1 MKKEGK
7 IILTDINADRNR
19 EESIGR
25 FQALLAAGFKNYAT
39 IKMSMNLFT
48 MYEMSE
54 EIDLERREEIEGY
67 IDTINAS
74 LRCVYIDKTP
84 ADEETVNEVTKVRDA
99 VTAGMKVL
107 TAYTD
112 ALEIYEYILNRIEP
126 AVLGTVDEDINVSEL
141 AENMYEFVFSEN
153 DKMLVNTRIQEFIAQ
168 LPVRMTKN
176 RFFDIITNSIAIY
189 KGGEKKSVD
198 DFIQTIR
205 DAAILDKPEGF
216 ETKYPKLYEI
226 YTAFINADY
235 KDMSRAEF
243 DMLSD
248 MITEGTD
255 IIQSAV
261 TDYLMITEIVNDAL
275 IVLYTD
281 PIADNSYLGKEYE
294 TSSKI
299 IGELV
304 KADDIYEASAEF
316 DELFVSLEG
325 AQENAYEE
333 LSFLDSNLEDLYAQY
348 YEMYES
354 EDMKRAFD
362 LLSKADRLTS
372 TSLFMDIEDSGIK
385 VVVEEAD
392 DIYIMEERE
401 TLITELDE
409 AMKGMSKQLKRSVM
423 AKILSLM
430 PVFFNTQQEIKEYFE
445 YALSSCSDKAELTA
459 CRDIV
464 SDVIA
469 GN

>member
-1 MKKEGK
+1 MKKQGK
-7 IILTDINADRNR
+7 ILLTDINADRNR
-19 EESIGR
+19 EEALKS
-25 FQALLAAGFKNYAT
+25 FQSLLAASFENYAT

-54 EIDLERREEIEGY
+54 EIDLDRREEIEGY
-67 IDTINAS
+67 IDTINAA
-74 LRCVYIDKTP
+74 LRCIYIDKTNV
-84 ADEETVNEVTKVRDA
+84 DEETVAEVAKVRDDI
-99 VTAGMKVL
+99 TTCMKIL

-112 ALEIYEYILNRIEP
+112 ALEIYEYILNRVEP
-126 AVLGTVDEDINVSEL
+126 SVLGTVDESINVPEL
-141 AENMYEFVFSEN
+141 AESMYEFVFSEN

-168 LPVRMTKN
+168 LPVRMTKG

-189 KGGEKKSVD
+189 KGGERKSVD

-205 DAAILDKPEGF
+205 DAALMNKPEGF
-216 ETKYPKLYEI
+216 ETQYPKLFEI
-226 YTAFINADY
+226 YTTLKNADY
-235 KDMSRAEF
+235 KDISREEYER
-243 DMLSD
+243 LSD
-248 MITEGTD
+248 LITEATA

-261 TDYLMITEIVNDAL
+261 TDYLMLTEILNDAL

-281 PIADNSYLGKEYE
+281 SIADKSYLKDKFE

-299 IGELV
+299 ISELV
-304 KADDIYEASAEF
+304 SADDIYEASSEF

-325 AQENAYEE
+325 AQESAYEE
-333 LSFLDSNLEDLYAQY
+333 LSFLDSNLEDLYSLY
-348 YEMYES
+348 YEMYDDES
-354 EDMKRAFD
+354 IKNAFD
-362 LLSKADRLTS
+362 MLLKADRLTS
-372 TSLFMDIEDSGIK
+372 TSLFMDIEGNGIK

-401 TLITELDE
+401 TLVTELEE
-409 AMKGMSKQLKRSVM
+409 AFKDMSKQLKRSVM

-430 PVFFNTQQEIKEYFE
+430 PVFFNSQQEIKEYFE

-459 CRDIV
+459 CRDIIT
-464 SDVIA
+464 DVIA

>member
-7 IILTDINADRNR
+7 KILTDINADRNR
-19 EESIGR
+19 EESIGKY
-25 FQALLAAGFKNYAT
+25 QSLLAASFKNYAT

-67 IDTINAS
+67 IDTINSA
-74 LRCVYIDKTP
+74 LRSVYIDKTTI
-84 ADEETVNEVTKVRDA
+84 DEETVNEVIRVRDE

-126 AVLGTVDEDINVSEL
+126 AVLGTIDEDINVTEL

-205 DAAILDKPEGF
+205 DAAILDKTEGF

-235 KDMSRAEF
+235 KEMSRAEF

-275 IVLYTD
+275 IVLYSD
-281 PIADNSYLGKEYE
+281 PIADNSYLNTEYE

-325 AQENAYEE
+325 AQESAYEE
-333 LSFLDSNLEDLYAQY
+333 LSFLDANLEDLYAQY